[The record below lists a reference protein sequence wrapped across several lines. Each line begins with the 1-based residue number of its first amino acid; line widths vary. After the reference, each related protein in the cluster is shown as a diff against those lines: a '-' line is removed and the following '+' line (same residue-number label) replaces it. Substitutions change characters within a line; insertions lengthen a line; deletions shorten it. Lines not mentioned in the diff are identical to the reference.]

1 MLNPKEYL
9 PMPDQTPTDAVLEL
23 RVALTSAAF
32 ERLLAM
38 YTIGLGLEPS
48 ELWTNNGDRAA
59 LLAMGRATIE
69 IFDEAHAALVDEL
82 EVGARVSGPIR
93 LALEVPDVDAA
104 LARVLAHGA
113 TLVHPPVITPWHHK
127 NARVQD
133 PDGLQ
138 ITLFQVLEPAAD
150 APADSPDAR

>member
-1 MLNPKEYL
+1 
-9 PMPDQTPTDAVLEL
+9 MPDQTPTDAVLEL